1 MGCRSIAGPQA
12 NPICDDFNKSVDVFK
27 KRKNTLEDTDSPELI
42 QQGDSESSAVRK
54 QNGG

>member
-1 MGCRSIAGPQA
+1 MFS
-12 NPICDDFNKSVDVFK
+12 KSAK
-27 KRKNTLEDTDSPELI
+27 ITLEDTDSPELV